1 MKLYFL
7 EHTFLPS
14 MHKTVLGLALLAFSL
29 AAQPPALS
37 APAKASQEVKTTGFT
52 FAVGAAPAWI
62 APVAEDS
69 AAALPKSPM
78 HYVMIDDQ
86 TRIEGESSTAYTH
99 VIRQIDDSAGL
110 GPAAQIQIGFDPS
123 YQTLTLHK
131 IEIVRAGK
139 RIDRLDRKKVKL
151 LQRETRLEARMYDGR
166 VTASVVLDDV
176 RVGDRIEYSYSV
188 KGENPVFGGKAAG
201 DKWLGS
207 GLGPAAVAQF
217 RLLAPEH
224 RTIATRAGTDVTT
237 TSTVQGGWR
246 DTRFR
251 RVAAPM
257 LEGEDH
263 MPASAVFDRMV
274 VFSEFADWTAV
285 RDWGAR
291 LFAPPPLSPAVQE
304 RAAAIRAQAQ
314 TPEQRL
320 LLALTLV
327 QKEIRYF
334 GVEIG
339 ASSHR
344 PAAPDLV
351 LERRSGDCKDKVVLL
366 VALLKA
372 LDIKATPVLVSTAF
386 TNDVGTLLPSPTTF
400 DHVIARV
407 ELDGKVFWLDG
418 TRDQQTGPLEQRQP
432 VGLGKGLVL
441 DASVPPLADL
451 PGAANEER
459 IAVSDVFHVT
469 SMAQPPEL
477 ESRVTYQ
484 GEMAEIFRSAIAVM
498 TLEKFETQL
507 TADYARLYSGLRSVA
522 PIRIEEQEGRNALT
536 IVQRFAVP
544 DFWRFPDQRVLAG
557 DIGLWNLASNIQV
570 PDTPERKHPF
580 RLPFPGVYR
589 HSVTFEFPEAV
600 YRRTESRRAGE
611 HDAYVTLQTLSETAP
626 DRARVSGELRILK
639 DQIAPADW
647 RTFQATLKKMRAQ
660 MVSTV
665 TVPPMSMAAMDKM
678 SARMKTLIEDMGKG
692 KGDSPRI
699 VTAVQAQSRVRLAAL
714 TADLDSGYLG
724 PRLRAQALVQRGIQ
738 RDHLGKADEALAD
751 YDEALRLVP
760 DDQEALQAATVNAFM
775 RADYARARELG
786 QRILQRTP
794 ADTDIHGTLGLTEY
808 SSGDYQAAIG
818 HWKAVLADDMSRNR
832 GYPALWMY
840 LSNRHAGQD
849 GVAAVQPYQSSL
861 TAPEW
866 PNQVV
871 QWFTGTGS
879 YEQALKAARDNGD
892 DPSRLCELYFYAGE
906 KFLLDGDKAKA
917 REYYRKSIDTGV
929 VEFNEYSLA
938 QRALAALGN

>member
-1 MKLYFL
+1 MQ
-7 EHTFLPS
+7 
-14 MHKTVLGLALLAFSL
+14 KTVLGLTLLAVSL

-52 FAVGAAPAWI
+52 FAVGAAPAWVV
-62 APVAEDS
+62 PVAEES

-78 HYVMIDDQ
+78 HYVMLDEQ

-99 VIRQIDDSAGL
+99 IIRQIDDSAGL

-123 YQTLTLHK
+123 YQALTLHK
-131 IEIVRAGK
+131 IEVVRAGK
-139 RIDRLDRKKVKL
+139 HIDRLDRKNVKL
-151 LQRETRLEARMYDGR
+151 LQRETRLEARTYDGR

-188 KGENPVFGGKAAG
+188 RGNNPVFGGKALG
-201 DKWLGS
+201 SEWLGS
-207 GLGPAAVAQF
+207 DKGPSAVAQF
-217 RLLAPEH
+217 RLLAPEN
-224 RTIATRAGTDVTT
+224 RTIGTRAGAGIAT

-251 RVAAPM
+251 RVAAPQ
-257 LEGEDH
+257 LEDEEQ
-263 MPASAVFDRMV
+263 MPASAIFDRMV
-274 VFSEFADWTAV
+274 VFSEFPDWTAV
-285 RDWGAR
+285 RDWGDK
-291 LFAPPPLSPAVQE
+291 LFALPPLSPALQE

-344 PAAPDLV
+344 PAAPDVV

-366 VALLKA
+366 VALLRA

-386 TNDVGTLLPSPTTF
+386 LNDVGTMLPSPTMF

-407 ELDGKVFWLDG
+407 ELDGKVYWLDG
-418 TRDQQTGPLEQRQP
+418 TRDQQTGPLEQRQA

-441 DASVPPLADL
+441 DAAVPPLTDL
-451 PGAANEER
+451 PGTADEER
-459 IAVSDVFHVT
+459 IAVNDVFHIA

-484 GEMAEIFRSAIAVM
+484 GEMAEIFRAAIGAV
-498 TLEKFETQL
+498 TLEKFESQL
-507 TADYARLYSGLRSVA
+507 TADYARLYPGLHSVA

-544 DFWRFPDQRVLAG
+544 DFWHFPEQRALTG
-557 DIGLWNLASNIQV
+557 EIGLWNLAANIRV
-570 PDTPERKHPF
+570 PDTPARKHPF
-580 RLPFPGVYR
+580 AVPFPGIYR
-589 HSVTFEFPEAV
+589 HNITFEFPEAV
-600 YRRTESRRAGE
+600 FRRADSRRAGE
-611 HDAYVTLQTLSETAP
+611 HDAYAALQVLSEATP
-626 DRARVSGELRILK
+626 NRAKVSGELRILK
-639 DQIAPADW
+639 NQVPPSDW
-647 RTFQATLKKMRAQ
+647 RSFHATLQKMRPH
-660 MVSTV
+660 MVSV
-665 TVPPMSMAAMDKM
+665 ITVPPMSLAAMDKM
-678 SARMKTLIEDMGKG
+678 SAQLKTLVEDMRKG
-692 KGDSPRI
+692 GRGSPKV
-699 VTAVQAQSRVRLAAL
+699 VTSVQAEARVRLAAL
-714 TADLDSGYLG
+714 TADLDGGYLS
-724 PRLRAQALVQRGIQ
+724 PRLRAQTLVQRGIQ

-751 YDEALRLVP
+751 YEEALRLAP
-760 DDQEALQAATVNAFM
+760 DDQETIAAAAVNAFM
-775 RADYARARELG
+775 RGDHARARELG
-786 QRILQRTP
+786 QRILQRAP
-794 ADTDIHGTLGLTEY
+794 ADTDIHSTLGLTEY

-818 HWKAVLADDMSRNR
+818 HWKAWLADDTSHNR
-832 GYPALWMY
+832 GYPALWLH
-840 LSNRHAGQD
+840 LSSRHAGQD
-849 GVAAVQPYQSSL
+849 GNAAVQPYLSGLS
-861 TAPEW
+861 APEW

-871 QWFTGTGS
+871 QWFAGTGS